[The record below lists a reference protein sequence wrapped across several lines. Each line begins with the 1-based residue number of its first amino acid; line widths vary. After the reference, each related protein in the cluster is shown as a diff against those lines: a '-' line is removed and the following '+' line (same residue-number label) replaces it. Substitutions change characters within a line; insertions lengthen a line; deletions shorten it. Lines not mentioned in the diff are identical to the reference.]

1 MKRRGMKMLQNI
13 LLTCWIAF
21 CLYVQPVNEP
31 LPNDAPITPIEILET
46 PITYFSDPGY
56 GDIG

>member
-1 MKRRGMKMLQNI
+1 MLQNI